1 MSNNRNDSSANND
14 NIATVAM
21 ADLTASA
28 ISNMVSSGQYTAET
42 LAKHFLDH
50 VKPIEE
56 KIHAFAYLNDESVLM
71 QARILDQGRA
81 RGGELG
87 ALAGVPIALKDAIDT
102 FDMPAEYGSPSLAG
116 RQPRWDAKVAQL
128 LRAQGAVIFGKTAMP
143 AFCLGQP
150 AQTRNPHNLEH
161 TPGGSSSGSAAAV
174 AAGMLPVA
182 IGTQTAGSVIRP
194 ASFCGVIGFKPTRG
208 LISRTGLQPLCE
220 TIDQVGVFGRTI
232 EDVALV
238 AQTLIAADDNDP
250 TTKGVLPREL
260 VKTAISEPPFKPKF
274 VFVKTPIWDRMD
286 PEAREAFEALAEC
299 WGEDLPTMQL
309 PSVSNQAIENL
320 QTLMDAEF
328 AVAMDEHMTHASDE
342 VDARTRSIVERGRKV
357 NAFDYLKAKRAIEP
371 VAAGFNELFD
381 HFDAILTPAS
391 LGPAPKGLDSIGD
404 PVMNMMWSYTGMPAI
419 TLPLL
424 QSEDGLPMGIQL
436 VGARHDDARLLRAAN
451 WLMNNFESITGE

>member
-1 MSNNRNDSSANND
+1 MSNDTV
-14 NIATVAM
+14 NIA
-21 ADLTASA
+21 DLSA
-28 ISNMVSSGQYTAET
+28 ATISEMVRSGQHPAET
-42 LAKHFLDH
+42 LASNFLAH
-50 VKPIEE
+50 AKPIEE
-56 KIHAFAYLNDESVLM
+56 KLHAFAYLNDDAVLM

-87 ALAGVPIALKDAIDT
+87 SLAGVPIGLKDAIDT
-102 FDMPAEYGSPSLAG
+102 FDMPSAFGSASLAG
-116 RQPRWDAKVAQL
+116 RQPSWDAKVAQL

-174 AAGMLPVA
+174 AAGMVPVA
-182 IGTQTAGSVIRP
+182 VGTQTAGSVIRP

-208 LISRTGLQPLCE
+208 LISRDGLQPLCE
-220 TIDQVGVFGRTI
+220 TIDQVGVFARTV
-232 EDVALV
+232 EDAALV

-250 TTKGVLPREL
+250 TTKGVLPRNL
-260 VKTAISEPPFKPKF
+260 VNIATSEPPFKPKF
-274 VFVKTPIWDRMD
+274 VFVKTPFWDRMD
-286 PEAREAFEALAEC
+286 PEAREAFEALSEC
-299 WGEDLPTMQL
+299 WGEDMPTMQL
-309 PSVSNQAIENL
+309 PSVASQAIENL

-328 AVAMDEHMTHASDE
+328 AVAMDEHMTHAGDE

-404 PVMNMMWSYTGMPAI
+404 PIMNMLWSYTGMPAI

-424 QSEDGLPMGIQL
+424 QSEAGLPMGIQL

-451 WLMNNFESITGE
+451 WLMHNFESITGQ